1 VPAWATGG
9 GRPPIRGSCYTD
21 VTAFRRRFPHHT
33 FMKTVYGGLDMKTSR
48 LVALVLA
55 ALLAATTTLPAH
67 ETRPVV
73 SVETSEDAL
82 ECAGDGL
89 IHVVADEC
97 MHDGG
102 KSAVGDSL
110 EVYCHLGTARF
121 CLSGE
126 ECPWREAPASGG
138 DETCSRVGLDAEW
151 MATAWCEEWSGVGYF
166 TCTELGQINLQ
177 KRSEADRRRDR
188 GEPD

>member
-1 VPAWATGG
+1 MSYVGPLSLILFAVITATG
-9 GRPPIRGSCYTD
+9 
-21 VTAFRRRFPHHT
+21 
-33 FMKTVYGGLDMKTSR
+33 
-48 LVALVLA
+48 
-55 ALLAATTTLPAH
+55 
-67 ETRPVV
+67 V

-89 IHVVADEC
+89 IHVVSDEC

-102 KSAVGDSL
+102 KSAAGDSL

-138 DETCSRVGLDAEW
+138 DETCSRAGLDAEW
-151 MATAWCEEWSGVGYF
+151 MATAWCEEWSGFGHF
-166 TCTELGQINLQ
+166 ACTELGQIKLQ
-177 KRSEADRRRDR
+177 KGNEADMRRAR

>member
-1 VPAWATGG
+1 
-9 GRPPIRGSCYTD
+9 
-21 VTAFRRRFPHHT
+21 
-33 FMKTVYGGLDMKTSR
+33 MKTSR
-48 LVALVLA
+48 IVSLVLA
-55 ALLAATTTLPAH
+55 ALLAATTTLPAQ
-67 ETRPVV
+67 ETRPVDV
-73 SVETSEDAL
+73 VDELGHMQPTPELRVELTIGRGEEYVGRALNEAVDGNEDAL

-89 IHVVADEC
+89 IHVVSDEC

-102 KSAVGDSL
+102 KSAAGDSL

-138 DETCSRVGLDAEW
+138 DETCSRAGLDAEW
-151 MATAWCEEWSGVGYF
+151 MATAWCEGWSGF
-166 TCTELGQINLQ
+166 HDFACTELGQIKLQ
-177 KRSEADRRRDR
+177 KGNEADMRRAR

>member
-1 VPAWATGG
+1 
-9 GRPPIRGSCYTD
+9 
-21 VTAFRRRFPHHT
+21 
-33 FMKTVYGGLDMKTSR
+33 MKTSR
-48 LVALVLA
+48 IVALVLA
-55 ALLAATTTLPAH
+55 ALLAATSTLLAQ

-73 SVETSEDAL
+73 SVEKSEDAL

-89 IHVVADEC
+89 IHVVSDEC

-102 KSAVGDSL
+102 KSAAGDSL

-138 DETCSRVGLDAEW
+138 DETCSRAGLDAEW
-151 MATAWCEEWSGVGYF
+151 MATAWCDGWSGF
-166 TCTELGQINLQ
+166 HDFACTEQRQIKLQ
-177 KRSEADRRRDR
+177 KEARADIPGTC

>member
-1 VPAWATGG
+1 
-9 GRPPIRGSCYTD
+9 
-21 VTAFRRRFPHHT
+21 
-33 FMKTVYGGLDMKTSR
+33 MKTSR
-48 LVALVLA
+48 IVSLVLA
-55 ALLAATTTLPAH
+55 ALLAATTMLPAQ
-67 ETRPVV
+67 ETRPVD

-82 ECAGDGL
+82 DCAGDGL
-89 IHVVADEC
+89 IHVVSDEC

-102 KSAVGDSL
+102 KSAAGDSL

-138 DETCSRVGLDAEW
+138 DETCSRAGLDTEW
-151 MATAWCEEWSGVGYF
+151 MATAWCEGWSGF
-166 TCTELGQINLQ
+166 HDFACTELGQIKLQ
-177 KRSEADRRRDR
+177 KGNEADMRRAR

>member
-1 VPAWATGG
+1 
-9 GRPPIRGSCYTD
+9 
-21 VTAFRRRFPHHT
+21 
-33 FMKTVYGGLDMKTSR
+33 MKTVYGGFDMQASR
-48 LVALVLA
+48 IVALVLA
-55 ALLAATTTLPAH
+55 ALLVATTTLPAQ

-73 SVETSEDAL
+73 SVETSKDAL

-89 IHVVADEC
+89 IHVVSDEC

-102 KSAVGDSL
+102 NSAAGDSL

-138 DETCSRVGLDAEW
+138 DETCSRAGLDAEW
-151 MATAWCEEWSGVGYF
+151 MATAWCEGWSGF
-166 TCTELGQINLQ
+166 HDFECTELGQIKLQ
-177 KRSEADRRRDR
+177 KGNEADLRRLR

>member
-1 VPAWATGG
+1 
-9 GRPPIRGSCYTD
+9 
-21 VTAFRRRFPHHT
+21 
-33 FMKTVYGGLDMKTSR
+33 MKTSR
-48 LVALVLA
+48 IVSLVLA
-55 ALLAATTTLPAH
+55 ALLAATTTLPAQ

-89 IHVVADEC
+89 IHVVSDEC

-102 KSAVGDSL
+102 NSAAGDSL

-138 DETCSRVGLDAEW
+138 ETCSRAGLDAEW
-151 MATAWCEEWSGVGYF
+151 MATAWCEEWSGFGYL
-166 TCTELGQINLQ
+166 TCTEQGQINLQ

>member
-1 VPAWATGG
+1 
-9 GRPPIRGSCYTD
+9 
-21 VTAFRRRFPHHT
+21 
-33 FMKTVYGGLDMKTSR
+33 MKTSR
-48 LVALVLA
+48 LVTLVLA
-55 ALLAATTTLPAH
+55 ALLAATTMLPAQ

-89 IHVVADEC
+89 INVVADQC

-102 KSAVGDSL
+102 RSAMGDSL
-110 EVYCHLGTARF
+110 EVYCYHGTARF

-126 ECPWREAPASGG
+126 ECPWRGAPAGVIN
-138 DETCSRVGLDAEW
+138 ETCSRAGLDDEW
-151 MATAWCEEWSGVGYF
+151 MATAWCEGWSGF
-166 TCTELGQINLQ
+166 HDFACTERGQIKLQ
-177 KRSEADRRRDR
+177 KEGRADMRQTC